1 MNILTYLS
9 LHPKQ
14 RLEPDH
20 PLDVISVNVPL
31 GKHQLNEVHQKVIQV
46 PQHNATTS
54 EEQWSVR

>member
-1 MNILTYLS
+1 MYLS
-9 LHPKQ
+9 LHSKQ

-31 GKHQLNEVHQKVIQV
+31 VKHQLSEVCHKVIQV
-46 PQHNATTS
+46 PQHNVATS